1 MPTNLSIT
9 VVICAYNEEEWI
21 AATLDSLT
29 QQRRFPDEIIVVNNA
44 STDRTSAIIENFI
57 SAHPELNIKQVY
69 EAKQGLHHAREAG
82 WRATSGDIVAITDA
96 DIRFPEDWLEIIEAS
111 FQNDPEVQAITGIVR
126 YPEAPAFINWVTWIC
141 DQLYQPEGIGKF
153 ITQEYILNGGNS
165 AYRRSALEAV
175 NGYLDKPSDLLED
188 RYMSRQMHE
197 ANFKIKFV
205 RNLKVWHSF
214 RRFEKDGWRGY
225 MNYIFFYDVETVY
238 PDHINQE

>member
-1 MPTNLSIT
+1 MLINLSIS

-21 AATLDSLT
+21 GATLDSLT
-29 QQRRFPDEIIVVNNA
+29 QQNRFPDEVIVVDNA
-44 STDRTSAIIENFI
+44 STDKTPAIVEAFI
-57 SAHPELNIKQVY
+57 KKHLELNIKLVY

-82 WRATSGDIVAITDA
+82 WRAASSDIIAMTDA
-96 DIRFPEDWLEIIEAS
+96 DIRFPPDWLEIVVSS
-111 FQNDPEVQAITGIVR
+111 FRDSEIQAITGIVR
-126 YPEAPAFINWVTWIC
+126 YPEAPAFIDWITWLT
-141 DQLYQPEGIGKF
+141 DQIYQPEGIGKL
-153 ITQEYILNGGNS
+153 ITKEYVLNGGNS

-188 RYMSRQMHE
+188 RHMSRQMHN

-214 RRFEKDGWRGY
+214 RRFEKDGWHGY

-238 PDHINQE
+238 PDHISQE